1 MRKRIACGWLSLLLL
16 DPAVGPASAQVTA
29 TFRVAPAESSVLIHV
44 GAAGMFGFLGHEH
57 EIAAPAMSGVIEVSR
72 TELAR
77 STVAVEFQASALRV
91 TGRSEPAADVPD
103 VQRTMQ
109 GEQVL
114 DVEHHP
120 SISFR
125 SREIV
130 VKEEP
135 AGRMSVIVRGDLT
148 LRGLTRPVDVTGTV
162 VLVGDTLTMKGTAR
176 FRQTDFDLRPVAAAG
191 GTVRVKDQLDVEMVI
206 VARASGR

>member
-1 MRKRIACGWLSLLLL
+1 LSLLLIGL
-16 DPAVGPASAQVTA
+16 AQDPASAQAVA
-29 TFRVAPAESSVLIHV
+29 TYRVAPTESSVRIHV
-44 GAAGMFGFLGHEH
+44 GAAGLFGFLGHEH
-57 EIAAPAMSGVIEVSR
+57 EIAAPAMSGAIEVDR
-72 TELAR
+72 TELTR
-77 STVAVEFQASALRV
+77 STVAVEFQASALKV
-91 TGRSEPAADVPD
+91 TGRGEPAADVPD

-109 GEQVL
+109 GQQVL

-130 VKEEP
+130 VEREV

-148 LRGLTRPVDVTGTV
+148 LRGVTRPVDVTGTV
-162 VLVGDTLTMKGTAR
+162 VLVGDTVTMKGTAR
-176 FRQTDFDLRPVAAAG
+176 FRQTDFGLRPVTAAG